1 MSGYRSGSFVY
12 IVKLATTV
20 EAFFLK
26 SSTFILASL
35 LKGVVQLP
43 AVDKHHLNQRDTA
56 INIATGHRNQ
66 YKFDST

>member
-35 LKGVVQLP
+35 LKGVV
-43 AVDKHHLNQRDTA
+43 
-56 INIATGHRNQ
+56 
-66 YKFDST
+66 